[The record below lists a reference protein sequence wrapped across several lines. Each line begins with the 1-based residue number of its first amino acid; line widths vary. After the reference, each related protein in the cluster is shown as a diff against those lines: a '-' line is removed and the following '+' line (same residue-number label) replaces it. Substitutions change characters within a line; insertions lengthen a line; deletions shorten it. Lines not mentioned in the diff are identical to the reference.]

1 MPDKP
6 LIWLGSSR
14 RALRAFPALA
24 RRLAG
29 FQLRRVQQGLDPDD
43 WKPMQTVG
51 AGVREIRIHIGGAH
65 RVFYVATRAEAI
77 YVLHALEKKTQK
89 TNSRDLEI
97 GRDRFRALER
107 LGSTMAKKSAV
118 RVTPS
123 TGNVFRDLGFSKEES
138 EHLLVRADL
147 LIQVQKAIASRR
159 LKQAEAAKVL
169 RVTQPRVSDLLRGRI
184 DLFSTDALID
194 MLARLGVGVR
204 LVVKTP
210 RSKKVA

>member
-14 RALRAFPALA
+14 RDLRAFPALA

-43 WKPMQTVG
+43 WKPIQTVG
-51 AGVREIRIHIGGAH
+51 PGVRSTFFTHLRRRRRRRAPTIYGSGGTG
-65 RVFYVATRAEAI
+65 FG
-77 YVLHALEKKTQK
+77 QW
-89 TNSRDLEI
+89 
-97 GRDRFRALER
+97 
-107 LGSTMAKKSAV
+107 GSWGSSMAKRSAV

-123 TGNVFRDLGFSKEES
+123 TGNIFRDLGFSKEES

-147 LIQVQKAIASRR
+147 LIQVQKAIMSRG
-159 LKQAEAAKVL
+159 LKQAECAKVL

-194 MLARLGVGVR
+194 MLARLGLGVR
-204 LVVKTP
+204 LVVKPT
-210 RSKKVA
+210 RTRKVA